1 VPPKKDGLS
10 RAAWHAYERQRAE
23 FGRDQMAE
31 AVHLVLD
38 TGESL
43 SGAAVKAP
51 TGCKRTTGN
60 RRDVIP

>member
-1 VPPKKDGLS
+1 VPPKIDGLS

-23 FGRDQMAE
+23 FERDQIAD

-43 SGAAVKAP
+43 SGSSRQAADWL
-51 TGCKRTTGN
+51 RTN
-60 RRDVIP
+60 DR